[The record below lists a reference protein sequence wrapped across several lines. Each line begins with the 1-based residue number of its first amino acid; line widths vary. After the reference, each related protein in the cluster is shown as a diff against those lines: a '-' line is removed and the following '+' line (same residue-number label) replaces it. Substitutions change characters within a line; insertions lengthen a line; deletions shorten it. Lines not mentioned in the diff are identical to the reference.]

1 MALTMEKRERIAEV
15 IKDILL
21 RRYENFPL
29 DANGTRNAPFHN
41 AILQAFEK
49 KLAPYNISTPQL
61 VVLAS
66 WLHGLNTSLGSG
78 YENLAHIL
86 SDGYKRQFTGAFTLE
101 ITENQ
106 SREIE
111 QIIANLKNNGTS
123 SLADE
128 NQRLFSPKTMQGT
141 RKSAMGFTAD
151 VFIETDTEITAVEIK
166 SVRPNSGE
174 GRGEKQKIL
183 YGKAALKLKYPDKNI
198 RFFVGFPF
206 DPTAETDI
214 GYDKNRFVGHL
225 IEFGKFFSS
234 DEILLAGELWD
245 ALSGE
250 TNTMKHLLNIAEET
264 ARTFATRIAGA
275 T

>member
-1 MALTMEKRERIAEV
+1 MALTQEKRERIAEV

-29 DANGTRNAPFHN
+29 DAAGIRNAPFHK
-41 AILQAFEK
+41 AILRAFET

-61 VVLAS
+61 VALAS

-101 ITENQ
+101 VTDTQ
-106 SREIE
+106 SYEIE
-111 QIIANLKNNGTS
+111 QIIANLKNKGTPN
-123 SLADE
+123 LITE
-128 NQRLFSPKTMQGT
+128 NQKLFSTQAMQGA
-141 RKSAMGFTAD
+141 RKPAMGFTAD
-151 VFIETDTEITAVEIK
+151 VFIESETEITAIEVK

-183 YGKAALKLKYPDKNI
+183 YGKAALKLKYPERNI
-198 RFFVGFPF
+198 RFLVGFPF
-206 DPTAETDI
+206 DPTADTDI

-225 IEFGKFFSS
+225 IEFGKFFSV
-234 DEILLAGELWD
+234 DEILLSGELWD
-245 ALSGE
+245 YLSGE
-250 TNTMKHLLNIAEET
+250 SNTMGQLLGIAEET
-264 ARTFATRIAGA
+264 ARTFANRISGN
-275 T
+275 